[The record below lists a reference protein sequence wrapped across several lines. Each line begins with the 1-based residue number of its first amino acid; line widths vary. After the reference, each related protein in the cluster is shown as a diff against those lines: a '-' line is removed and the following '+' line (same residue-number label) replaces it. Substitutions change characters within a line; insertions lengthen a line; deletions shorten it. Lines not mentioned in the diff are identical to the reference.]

1 MGWGVVISRL
11 SRWLFLCEGLSPRT
25 LFSICVCDY
34 SSGDLA
40 MKTLRMSDIGTR
52 LDHLMELQEL
62 WSIGVA
68 IARKLKDQ
76 GSYQAETER
85 KMEEELEIALK
96 LLAAHMQKDFP
107 DTDYAR
113 EINNL
118 PKNPT
123 DIV

>member
-11 SRWLFLCEGLSPRT
+11 SHWLLLRKRLST
-25 LFSICVCDY
+25 LSLLSICVCNY
-34 SSGDLA
+34 SSGDLE
-40 MKTLRMSDIGTR
+40 MKILRMSDIGTR

-62 WSIGVA
+62 WGTGVA
-68 IARKLKDQ
+68 IARRLKDQ
-76 GSYQAETER
+76 GSYQSETER
-85 KMEEELEIALK
+85 KMEEELETALK
-96 LLAAHMQKDFP
+96 LLAAHIQKDFP
-107 DTDYAR
+107 NTDYAR